1 MTAIKA
7 SAMALIIATLPLY
20 STFKPSDYEQL
31 AESPTGI
38 TAEMT
43 QEVENDVKP
52 EEPVVTETEETSEQA
67 PPKPV
72 TYEYEATFYTASC
85 RGCSGITATGYDV
98 RQTQYYEGYRVIAA
112 DKSVPFGTI
121 MRITLEDGTQFDG
134 MVLDRGGAIK
144 GARLDV
150 LVASKSEAYRLGRQR
165 ATVTILN

>member
-1 MTAIKA
+1 MPEF
-7 SAMALIIATLPLY
+7 SMAT
-20 STFKPSDYEQL
+20 TNVYEVV
-31 AESPTGI
+31 
-38 TAEMT
+38 EM
-43 QEVENDVKP
+43 EAA
-52 EEPVVTETEETSEQA
+52 EPVEP

-98 RQTQYYEGYRVIAA
+98 RQTEYYEGYRVIAA

-134 MVLDRGGAIK
+134 VVLDRGGAIK
-144 GARLDV
+144 GARLDI

-165 ATVTILN
+165 ASVTILN